1 MVDTVIFPVELGGD
15 GQKVTNDNDS
25 VTGMGK
31 GGHRKNFV
39 RACNNVV
46 AIAGLV
52 VNATTNLASKAS
64 QVALDATNA
73 ALASLT
79 TLVGTKADASSVSG
93 SISTINSS
101 LALKAPIN
109 NAAFT
114 GTPTAPTPAADD
126 SSTKI
131 ATTAFVDANGV
142 KVGSIILL
150 GGDDVPTGY
159 LAIPTAATEIS
170 RTTYARLFAKLGT
183 KWGTGNG
190 TTTFNMPFIPPD
202 YTVLQAAALLNVA
215 TQTVGEVIAH
225 DHTLGLQTGAPNGQA
240 ASSSP
245 NFVRNQNTGVTG
257 GPANKAAG
265 MRFQFAIKY

>member
-52 VNATTNLASKAS
+52 VNTTTNLASKAS
-64 QVALDATNA
+64 QVALDATNS

-109 NAAFT
+109 NPAFT

-183 KWGTGNG
+183 KWGAGNG
-190 TTTFNMPFIPPD
+190 TTTFNIPFIPPD

-215 TQTVGEVIAH
+215 TQTVGEVLAH
-225 DHTLGLQTGAPNGQA
+225 THTQGLQLSSGTGQN
-240 ASSSP
+240 ASGSP
-245 NFVRNQNTGVTG
+245 NFINYANTGSTG
-257 GPANKAAG
+257 GSANKAAG

>member
-64 QVALDATNA
+64 QLALDATNA
-73 ALASLT
+73 ALTSLT
-79 TLVGTKADASSVSG
+79 TVVGTKADASSVSA
-93 SISTINSS
+93 SITSINTS
-101 LALKAPIN
+101 KAPI
-109 NAAFT
+109 ASPAFT
-114 GTPTAPTPAADD
+114 GVPTAPTPAADD

-142 KVGSIILL
+142 KVGSIIML

-183 KWGTGNG
+183 KWGAGNG
-190 TTTFNMPFIPPD
+190 STTFNMPFIPPD

-215 TQTVGEVIAH
+215 TQSVGEVIAH
-225 DHTLGLQTGAPNGQA
+225 THTYNVYLASGGNAFSTGTGTAFQTP
-240 ASSSP
+240 
-245 NFVRNQNTGVTG
+245 NTGSTG
-257 GPANKAAG
+257 GASNKAAG
-265 MRFQFAIKY
+265 MRFQFAIRY